1 MSKYERLLHEI
12 NLLKSRQRLF
22 ASDLAKECSVSRR
35 TIYRDILSLSSAGIP
50 VYFDDEYKI
59 LSDAFLPS
67 LNFTT
72 DEYTVLRLALTS
84 SFFEESPFSKLAK
97 SALAK
102 IEGNLSSQIKSA
114 ERKKSDELKIYLA
127 PQKTYSPN
135 PLFFNLIRR
144 AISTSVML
152 RLKYKPKSFKKTI
165 CEDIKP
171 YSLVFLSGSWR
182 LLGYCDFHQKYHL
195 FDLWGIKQIML
206 TDRNFERQKD
216 FNLDEVLKKLGID
229 QEICQPFDAF
239 EFDELSGKSFN
250 VKIEFSKSA
259 KKYLESKKHHPIE
272 KVWLTKS
279 GDIIYTAKVN
289 GLDDVL
295 RWVLGFGD
303 KAKVLE
309 PPELREK
316 VKKTITKVKS
326 IYS

>member
-35 TIYRDILSLSSAGIP
+35 TVYRDILSLSSAGIP
-50 VYFDDEYKI
+50 VYFDDGYKI

-114 ERKKSDELKIYLA
+114 ERKKSDELKIYFT

-135 PLFFNLIRR
+135 PLFFNLIRQ
-144 AISTSVML
+144 AISKSVVL
-152 RLKYKPKSFKKTI
+152 RLRYKPKSFKKTI
-165 CEDIKP
+165 NEDIKP
-171 YSLVFLSGSWR
+171 YSLVFLSSLWR
-182 LLGYCDFHQKYHL
+182 LVGYCDFHQKYHL

-216 FNLDEVLKKLGID
+216 FNLDEVLKKL
-229 QEICQPFDAF
+229 CQPFDAF

-272 KVWLTKS
+272 KV
-279 GDIIYTAKVN
+279 
-289 GLDDVL
+289 
-295 RWVLGFGD
+295 
-303 KAKVLE
+303 
-309 PPELREK
+309 
-316 VKKTITKVKS
+316 
-326 IYS
+326 